1 MNTAYTNGAEQNTET
16 GKRQMANFAEAAKGM
31 GFALGIY
38 AAAEKSVREFGS
50 AQQNRTVTE
59 VDSAWSGREGEMAVN
74 LNKHDLGAVSFG
86 MASVILA
93 YAGRKEIKKAFV
105 YGVKGLYKASKRTLS
120 FAKKPLTNF
129 RPSRRNMLLKTVQI
143 RSETLCSTK
152 LTNLWGIQDSHVKL
166 YQGRMFFDCGGRL
179 DRK

>member
-38 AAAEKSVREFGS
+38 AAAEKSVKEFGS

-74 LNKHDLGAVSFG
+74 LNKHDLGAGSLVWPRLFWP
-86 MASVILA
+86 MPDA
-93 YAGRKEIKKAFV
+93 RK
-105 YGVKGLYKASKRTLS
+105 SKRLS
-120 FAKKPLTNF
+120 FMA
-129 RPSRRNMLLKTVQI
+129 
-143 RSETLCSTK
+143 
-152 LTNLWGIQDSHVKL
+152 
-166 YQGRMFFDCGGRL
+166 
-179 DRK
+179 

>member
-1 MNTAYTNGAEQNTET
+1 MNTAYTNGAEQNTES

-50 AQQNRTVTE
+50 AQQNRTLTE

-105 YGVKGLYKASKRTLS
+105 YGVKGLYKAAREGKIAQFTGITSPYEIPEHADVVVDTAEMDVETCVNHILEQLKS
-120 FAKKPLTNF
+120 
-129 RPSRRNMLLKTVQI
+129 LLRESV
-143 RSETLCSTK
+143 
-152 LTNLWGIQDSHVKL
+152 
-166 YQGRMFFDCGGRL
+166 
-179 DRK
+179 

>member
-38 AAAEKSVREFGS
+38 AAAEKSVKEFGS

-93 YAGRKEIKKAFV
+93 YAGRNEIKKALV

-120 FAKKPLTNF
+120 FAKKAVDELQTLTQEYVAEDRANPERNTLF
-129 RPSRRNMLLKTVQI
+129 NKINKFMGHSR
-143 RSETLCSTK
+143 
-152 LTNLWGIQDSHVKL
+152 
-166 YQGRMFFDCGGRL
+166 
-179 DRK
+179 

>member
-1 MNTAYTNGAEQNTET
+1 MPW
-16 GKRQMANFAEAAKGM
+16 
-31 GFALGIY
+31 
-38 AAAEKSVREFGS
+38 EFMP
-50 AQQNRTVTE
+50 QQNRTVTE

-120 FAKKPLTNF
+120 FAKKAVDELQALTQEYVAEDRANPERNTLF
-129 RPSRRNMLLKTVQI
+129 NKINKFMGHSR
-143 RSETLCSTK
+143 
-152 LTNLWGIQDSHVKL
+152 
-166 YQGRMFFDCGGRL
+166 
-179 DRK
+179 

>member
-38 AAAEKSVREFGS
+38 AAAEKSVKEFGS

-105 YGVKGLYKASKRTLS
+105 YGVKGLYKAVDELQALTQEYVAEDRANPERNTL
-120 FAKKPLTNF
+120 FNKINKF
-129 RPSRRNMLLKTVQI
+129 MGHSR
-143 RSETLCSTK
+143 
-152 LTNLWGIQDSHVKL
+152 
-166 YQGRMFFDCGGRL
+166 
-179 DRK
+179 

>member
-38 AAAEKSVREFGS
+38 AAAEKSVKEFGS

-59 VDSAWSGREGEMAVN
+59 VDSAWSGREG
-74 LNKHDLGAVSFG
+74 DLGAVSFG

-120 FAKKPLTNF
+120 FAKKAVDELQALTQEYVAEDRANPERNTLF
-129 RPSRRNMLLKTVQI
+129 NKINKFMGHSR
-143 RSETLCSTK
+143 
-152 LTNLWGIQDSHVKL
+152 
-166 YQGRMFFDCGGRL
+166 
-179 DRK
+179 

>member
-38 AAAEKSVREFGS
+38 AAAEKSVKEFGS

-74 LNKHDLGAVSFG
+74 PVSYTH
-86 MASVILA
+86 L
-93 YAGRKEIKKAFV
+93 
-105 YGVKGLYKASKRTLS
+105 TLPTI
-120 FAKKPLTNF
+120 A
-129 RPSRRNMLLKTVQI
+129 
-143 RSETLCSTK
+143 
-152 LTNLWGIQDSHVKL
+152 
-166 YQGRMFFDCGGRL
+166 
-179 DRK
+179 

>member
-38 AAAEKSVREFGS
+38 AAAEKSVKELGS
-50 AQQNRTVTE
+50 EQQNRIVTD
-59 VDSAWSGREGEMAVN
+59 VDSAWSGREGDLSVN
-74 LNKHDLGAVSFG
+74 LIKHDLGDFSFC
-86 MASVILA
+86 MDSVILA

-120 FAKKPLTNF
+120 FAKKAVDELQALTQEYVAEDRVNPERNTLF
-129 RPSRRNMLLKTVQI
+129 NKINKFMGHSR
-143 RSETLCSTK
+143 
-152 LTNLWGIQDSHVKL
+152 
-166 YQGRMFFDCGGRL
+166 
-179 DRK
+179 